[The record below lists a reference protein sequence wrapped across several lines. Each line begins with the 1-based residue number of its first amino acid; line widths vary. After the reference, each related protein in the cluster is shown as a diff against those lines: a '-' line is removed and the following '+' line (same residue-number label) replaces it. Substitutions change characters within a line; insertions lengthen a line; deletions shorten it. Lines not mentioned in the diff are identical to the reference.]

1 MWFAGLAD
9 WVRAAADLGPP
20 PSPNGKN
27 SSIHS
32 LGPLSGWGMEE
43 TMPVIYVRGQE
54 VPNKRCKT
62 HLSDR
67 FSLGQVKSLLITPQ
81 QAAQKPNSGNNGAP
95 ASSGFSQSQVFSA
108 IAAEHR
114 EVPWTTASIFS
125 GYHGNT
131 PPPKNATPLW
141 QETVALAPH
150 LGLWRISSRLQV
162 PECPPERIAVKRS
175 PPELHPHVCGTLL
188 SMLFSGTLSSEKWA
202 ESIQ

>member
-32 LGPLSGWGMEE
+32 LGSLSGWGMEE

-54 VPNKRCKT
+54 VPNKRCKI

-67 FSLGQVKSLLITPQ
+67 FSLSQVKSLLITPQ

-131 PPPKNATPLW
+131 PPQRMPPLCGKR
-141 QETVALAPH
+141 L
-150 LGLWRISSRLQV
+150 LLWHRIWGPGEFHQGCRCQSVLRK
-162 PECPPERIAVKRS
+162 EWR
-175 PPELHPHVCGTLL
+175 
-188 SMLFSGTLSSEKWA
+188 
-202 ESIQ
+202 